1 MKRIMSIALCA
12 IMMAVCTT
20 NVMAETTKSDKPKLS
35 REELANKRAKGI
47 ANRLALDEQTTA
59 RFVATF
65 MDYQKEVW
73 ALGSRVRS
81 KDMADKSDAEVEQ
94 AIKQRF
100 DRDMKIMKIRE
111 KYYGYY
117 RQFLTPKQIQRV
129 YAMERKAM
137 HHKHVKK
144 GHGRNRHHRKAAKA

>member
-1 MKRIMSIALCA
+1 MKRIMSIALCVM
-12 IMMAVCTT
+12 MMALCTT
-20 NVMAETTKSDKPKLS
+20 NVMAETTKSDKNKLS
-35 REELANKRAKGI
+35 REELANKRATGI

-73 ALGSRVRS
+73 ALGPRVRN
-81 KDMADKSDAEVEQ
+81 KDMAGKSDAEVEQ
-94 AIKQRF
+94 TIKQGF
-100 DRDMKIMKIRE
+100 DRSAKISKIRE

-137 HHKHVKK
+137 HHKHAKK
-144 GHGRNRHHRKAAKA
+144 GHGTHRHHRRTA

>member
-1 MKRIMSIALCA
+1 MSIALCA
-12 IMMAVCTT
+12 IMMAVCTS
-20 NVMAETTKSDKPKLS
+20 NVMAETPNGDKPKLS
-35 REELANKRAKGI
+35 REELAEKRAKGI
-47 ANRLALDEQTTA
+47 ANRLALDEQTTT
-59 RFVATF
+59 RFVTTY

-73 ALGSRVRS
+73 ALGARVRS
-81 KDMADKSDAEVEQ
+81 EEMAGESDPEVEQ

-100 DRDMKIMKIRE
+100 ERDMKITKIRE

-137 HHKHVKK
+137 HHKHAKK
-144 GHGRNRHHRKAAKA
+144 GHGTRRHHRSVA

>member
-1 MKRIMSIALCA
+1 MSIALCA
-12 IMMAVCTT
+12 IMMAVCTS
-20 NVMAETTKSDKPKLS
+20 NVMAETTKCDKPKPS
-35 REELANKRAKGI
+35 REELASKRATGI

-65 MDYQKEVW
+65 MDYQKEVC
-73 ALGSRVRS
+73 ALGPKVRN
-81 KDMADKSDAEVEQ
+81 KEMAGESDPEVEQ

-100 DRDMKIMKIRE
+100 ERDMKITKIRE